1 LPVAGRATILA
12 ALVRL
17 GDGAE
22 AARLNAEG
30 LRARCSHCDY
40 GRRFS
45 PELGGKYFRCP
56 KCRQGVLAV
65 PRASADSQERWRSS
79 EDRWLGTE
87 QAAKDSRAGRGD
99 ETPEGIV
106 ALARAQKGPARPGG
120 SSRATAKQPAKGP
133 LAETLADPDAAPK
146 KATADTKS
154 EDDRIPIPDEKSE
167 TPAAEDASDH
177 RGEVATVRRIIVECG
192 LCGFMVKIP
201 PAFFGKTVHCPEC
214 AGDTVFSESALEP
227 VKDELVDRMALDT
240 AERDALFRIDA
251 ARAPQRWST
260 LRSFFVGVA
269 LGLVA
274 ILGLWGFLR
283 AQQRAKNDALVE
295 AARREGWRWATDER
309 DPLLLHEPWCRELVR
324 IETRVSE
331 EQRAEKKSFLQHDC
345 E

>member
-1 LPVAGRATILA
+1 M
-12 ALVRL
+12 
-17 GDGAE
+17 
-22 AARLNAEG
+22 NAEG

-79 EDRWLGTE
+79 EDRWLVPG
-87 QAAKDSRAGRGD
+87 AGAKDSRPGRGD
-99 ETPEGIV
+99 ETPEGVV
-106 ALARAQKGPARPGG
+106 ALARAQKGAARPGAG
-120 SSRATAKQPAKGP
+120 SRGGAKGP
-133 LAETLADPDAAPK
+133 MAETLADPEAAPRRA
-146 KATADTKS
+146 ATAETASD
-154 EDDRIPIPDEKSE
+154 DDRPPAKDEASA
-167 TPAAEDASDH
+167 PASEDASDH

-240 AERDALFRIDA
+240 AERDALFRLDA
-251 ARAPQRWST
+251 ARAPRWST
-260 LRSFFVGVA
+260 LRSFFVGVG

-283 AQQRAKNDALVE
+283 AKQS
-295 AARREGWRWATDER
+295 AARDAQVQAAEREGWRWATDER
-309 DPLLLHEPWCRELVR
+309 DPLLLHEPWCRDLVKIGR
-324 IETRVSE
+324 RVTAE
-331 EQRAEKKSFLQHDC
+331 ERPRLRDVLDHDC
-345 E
+345 Q